1 MLLIPCNTA
10 KSIWKSAET
19 INQEIKDDTSLRV
32 IDGHVT
38 VKSPLVSIRAG
49 PTSQV
54 INRRIPFCHATLQS
68 WSTNLNDQRKSQE
81 ALICILLHNTTDCH
95 SPETLILDNR
105 FKLNF
110 VHSDGISFHVSV
122 KLLGPTTTLIFFPC
136 TVVGV

>member
-1 MLLIPCNTA
+1 MLLIPCDTA

-54 INRRIPFCHATLQS
+54 INRRTQL
-68 WSTNLNDQRKSQE
+68 WSCNFAISADEFNLMPQKDHRVFFLRICQRTNTGTN
-81 ALICILLHNTTDCH
+81 
-95 SPETLILDNR
+95 
-105 FKLNF
+105 
-110 VHSDGISFHVSV
+110 
-122 KLLGPTTTLIFFPC
+122 
-136 TVVGV
+136 